1 MRKCVWVLW
10 AVIFFNLERCLIKD
24 LLDKMVAVHLNF
36 KTFSKYFQ
44 NELISL
50 FFTLFTNYKCLTGE
64 APRFLCIPNDSLLVL
79 S

>member
-1 MRKCVWVLW
+1 
-10 AVIFFNLERCLIKD
+10 
-24 LLDKMVAVHLNF
+24 MVAVHLNF

-64 APRFLCIPNDSLLVL
+64 APKFLCTPNGLSVSLAIEASMVRHYC
-79 S
+79 